1 MANSSVVKLF
11 ITSLIVAV
19 VLTPGYCQVKQINTA
34 AYVDS
39 TNFQGWSGSNAGDWI
54 NSALASL
61 PSSGGK
67 VLLIPGTYS
76 VSTTIRLSKSDLIV
90 QCLGGRVSFNTSN
103 GACRLNWTGPAG
115 GTVVNV
121 DTANTSGIG
130 GDGIDGL
137 TINCASSA
145 AIGLRIYSERNGRFK
160 HTDVFDCTSFGV
172 DLGVNSSIPDTS
184 ALTSANVFEDMNVFT
199 ASVSGMTA
207 WRLSGTA
214 NYDTAGNT
222 FIDVGGTGGLN
233 GDGYR
238 LENSDNNRWLE
249 VNGAASGTGYPLHL
263 TCMAGATS
271 QNMCAREETFY
282 GVNLGPIGVKQDGV
296 GSFFATSNRIYGYE
310 LCNGS
315 PVPTSSTIG
324 GSATIDVLDCGDT
337 NFSTYYFTNQGGNLY
352 RMYSNAAGKPLNW
365 LLVPNGYAGW
375 TFGTNSTN
383 GFGVFD
389 AGGNSTRVHLLPT
402 VAGNAE
408 THFNSVGVSPVEINA
423 DIGSG
428 TGGLELWSGGAS
440 PTKIGKASAIVASG
454 STTLGAATIP
464 SGSCATTLSPTASSV
479 IAGDTIVW
487 SYTSFASP
495 STDGR
500 LILNQWATAGHI
512 NFSLCNPTSTSI
524 TPSGLGINWKVLR

>member
-1 MANSSVVKLF
+1 
-11 ITSLIVAV
+11 
-19 VLTPGYCQVKQINTA
+19 
-34 AYVDS
+34 
-39 TNFQGWSGSNAGDWI
+39 
-54 NSALASL
+54 
-61 PSSGGK
+61 
-67 VLLIPGTYS
+67 
-76 VSTTIRLSKSDLIV
+76 
-90 QCLGGRVSFNTSN
+90 
-103 GACRLNWTGPAG
+103 
-115 GTVVNV
+115 
-121 DTANTSGIG
+121 
-130 GDGIDGL
+130 
-137 TINCASSA
+137 
-145 AIGLRIYSERNGRFK
+145 
-160 HTDVFDCTSFGV
+160 
-172 DLGVNSSIPDTS
+172 
-184 ALTSANVFEDMNVFT
+184 
-199 ASVSGMTA
+199 
-207 WRLSGTA
+207 
-214 NYDTAGNT
+214 
-222 FIDVGGTGGLN
+222 
-233 GDGYR
+233 
-238 LENSDNNRWLE
+238 
-249 VNGAASGTGYPLHL
+249 
-263 TCMAGATS
+263 
-271 QNMCAREETFY
+271 
-282 GVNLGPIGVKQDGV
+282 
-296 GSFFATSNRIYGYE
+296 
-310 LCNGS
+310 
-315 PVPTSSTIG
+315 
-324 GSATIDVLDCGDT
+324 
-337 NFSTYYFTNQGGNLY
+337 
-352 RMYSNAAGKPLNW
+352 MYSNAAGKPLNW